1 MAPERAQRLS
11 ESQED
16 YLEAILALELEGAPV
31 AVRAIASRKGVS
43 MPSVHGALKRLERLE
58 LVRHGR
64 YDYVELTPAGRRRAQ
79 GVAGRHELL
88 RRFLSEVLGLS
99 PKVAEADA
107 CAIEHHVSAAT
118 VEALTSFVG
127 RRP

>member
-1 MAPERAQRLS
+1 MPTLRTKPLS

-16 YLEAILALELEGAPV
+16 YLEAILALEREGAPV
-31 AVRAIASRKGVS
+31 AVAAIAARKGVS
-43 MPSVHGALKRLERLE
+43 MPSVNGALKRLERIN

-64 YDYVELTPAGRRRAQ
+64 YDYVQLTPAGRRRAQ

-88 RRFLSEVLGLS
+88 RCFLSEVLGVS
-99 PKVAEADA
+99 EKVAEADA
-107 CAIEHHVSAAT
+107 CAIEHHLSAAT
-118 VEALTSFVG
+118 VEALTAFVG